1 MSARDLKLVYALYP
15 NDKTG
20 SGLIYYEE
28 GYDRNS
34 YDDDMMR
41 SAAVRSGYRYI
52 MRRRGGPY
60 VLFVRDEIIEFSTE
74 EAALMA
80 ARITS

>member
-1 MSARDLKLVYALYP
+1 MSACDLMLVYALDP
-15 NDKTG
+15 NDKT
-20 SGLIYYEE
+20 SNSLTYYEE
-28 GYDRNS
+28 GYDWNS

-74 EAALMA
+74 EAALLA
-80 ARITS
+80 ARIVS